1 MAITAI
7 RTVLIYVLLI
17 AAMRV
22 MGRRQLGELQPIELV
37 VTLLISD
44 LASVP
49 MQDSTIP
56 LFSGIIPICVL
67 VAAEI
72 LLSAWMLKSPR
83 FSALVSGNPMLIVN
97 NGVLD
102 QQVLKKLRMT
112 VEDLTESLRGQGVFD
127 LRDVQAA
134 VAETNGTIT
143 VYPTAAKRP
152 VAFEDLGR
160 IPAPDHGMPLV
171 VLADGTL
178 CEWAL
183 TACDLDKR
191 WVMNVLRAKGFRK
204 EDVMLMT
211 ANRSGDYH
219 IIPKETRT

>member
-1 MAITAI
+1 MAIAAI
-7 RTVLIYVLLI
+7 RTILIYALLI

-56 LFSGIIPICVL
+56 LFSGIIPIFVL

-72 LLSAWMLKSPR
+72 LFSAWMLKSPK
-83 FSALVSGNPMLIVN
+83 FSALVSGKPMLVIN
-97 NGVLD
+97 NGTLD

-134 VAETNGTIT
+134 VAETNGSIT

-152 VAFEDLGR
+152 VVFEDLGR
-160 IPAPDHGMPLV
+160 LPAPDHGMPLV
-171 VLADGTL
+171 VAADGAL
-178 CEWAL
+178 CDWAMQVL
-183 TACDLDKR
+183 GLDEA
-191 WVMNVLRAKGFRK
+191 WLHQILRAQGYRLQ
-204 EDVMLMT
+204 DVMLMT
-211 ANRSGDYH
+211 ANISKDYY
-219 IIPKETRT
+219 IIPKEVRT

>member
-7 RTVLIYVLLI
+7 RTILIYALLI

-56 LFSGIIPICVL
+56 LLSGIIPIFVL

-72 LLSAWMLKSPR
+72 LFSAWMLKSPR
-83 FSALVSGNPMLIVN
+83 FSALVSGKPMLIIN

-102 QQVLKKLRMT
+102 QRILQKLRMS

-152 VAFEDLGR
+152 TVFEDLGR

-171 VLADGTL
+171 VLADGNL
-178 CEWAL
+178 CDWAL
-183 TACDLDKR
+183 TACGLDAR
-191 WVMNVLRAKGFRK
+191 WVASVLRREGMRQD
-204 EDVMLMT
+204 EVMLMT
-211 ANRSGDYH
+211 ANASKHYH
-219 IIPKETRT
+219 IVKKEVKT

>member
-1 MAITAI
+1 MAIAAI
-7 RTVLIYVLLI
+7 RTILIYALLI

-56 LFSGIIPICVL
+56 LFSGIIPIFVL

-72 LLSAWMLKSPR
+72 LFSAWMLKSPK
-83 FSALVSGNPMLIVN
+83 FSALVSGKPMLVIN
-97 NGVLD
+97 NGTLD

-134 VAETNGTIT
+134 VAETNGSIT

-152 VAFEDLGR
+152 VVFEDLGR
-160 IPAPDHGMPLV
+160 LPISDHGMPLV
-171 VLADGTL
+171 VAADGAL
-178 CEWAL
+178 CDWAMQVL
-183 TACDLDKR
+183 GLDEA
-191 WVMNVLRAKGFRK
+191 WLHQILRAQGYRLQ
-204 EDVMLMT
+204 DVMLMT
-211 ANRSGDYH
+211 ANISKDYH
-219 IIPKETRT
+219 IIPKEVRT

>member
-1 MAITAI
+1 MAIAAI
-7 RTVLIYVLLI
+7 RTILIYALLI

-56 LFSGIIPICVL
+56 LFSGIIPIFVL

-72 LLSAWMLKSPR
+72 LFSAWMLKSPK
-83 FSALVSGNPMLIVN
+83 FSALVSGKPMLVIN
-97 NGVLD
+97 NGTLD

-152 VAFEDLGR
+152 VVFEDLGR
-160 IPAPDHGMPLV
+160 LPVPDHGMPLV
-171 VLADGTL
+171 VAADGAL
-178 CEWAL
+178 CDWAMQVL
-183 TACDLDKR
+183 GLDEAWLR
-191 WVMNVLRAKGFRK
+191 QTLRARGYRLQ
-204 EDVMLMT
+204 DVMLMT
-211 ANRSGDYH
+211 ANISKDYH
-219 IIPKETRT
+219 IIPKEVRT